1 MKTLSLIFL
10 FWLVITTDSSA
21 AETDRFAVERDVT
34 ARFLKD
40 MSVMYRPGVG
50 LEGRRCLDGRL
61 PGKDAE
67 MIEFWASL
75 ECSYCGIRELVKA
88 QQEHPDWCVV
98 VRHIPA
104 SPEGLRKALSFE
116 ALRNFSTSAALTLWD
131 AVIPKKDS
139 PMPRP
144 YEGAL
149 IQAYA
154 DAAISEADFSAALIG
169 EAADIVDA
177 DTEAGRGIISSTPT
191 YVLRASALV
200 PVTSRQNS
208 LSGRWIWRAAP
219 GRATRTPRGK
229 SARSSHAGA
238 WGKRCCEDAHKYR
251 TLDDYGLLMAL

>member
-21 AETDRFAVERDVT
+21 AETDRFAVEKDVT
-34 ARFLKD
+34 ATFLKD
-40 MSVMYRPGVG
+40 MSVTYRPGVG
-50 LEGRRCLDGRL
+50 LGRRCLDGRL

-116 ALRNFSTSAALTLWD
+116 ALRKFSTSAALTFWD

-154 DAAISEADFSAALIG
+154 DAAISEADFSAALTG

-191 YVLRASALV
+191 YVLRGIRFGSCDFTAKQLELA
-200 PVTSRQNS
+200 
-208 LSGRWIWRAAP
+208 WIWRAAP
-219 GRATRTPRGK
+219 GRATRRPRGK
-229 SARSSHAGA
+229 SAKSSHAGA
-238 WGKRCCEDAHKYR
+238 WGKRCCEDDA
-251 TLDDYGLLMAL
+251 G

>member
-34 ARFLKD
+34 ATFLKD
-40 MSVMYRPGVG
+40 MSVTYRLGVG

-116 ALRNFSTSAALTLWD
+116 ALRKFSTSAALTFWD

-154 DAAISEADFSAALIG
+154 DAAISEADFSAALTG

-191 YVLRASALV
+191 YVLRGIRFGSCDFTAKQLERALDLARRARTGDPEAAREV
-200 PVTSRQNS
+200 GEVITR
-208 LSGRWIWRAAP
+208 GRM
-219 GRATRTPRGK
+219 GEK
-229 SARSSHAGA
+229 M
-238 WGKRCCEDAHKYR
+238 
-251 TLDDYGLLMAL
+251 L

>member
-1 MKTLSLIFL
+1 MVRMQSLIVALALCFCQNTILVHAGTSVSDRVAVESSVKAKVAKDLSQPYSSLETLS
-10 FWLVITTDSSA
+10 
-21 AETDRFAVERDVT
+21 
-34 ARFLKD
+34 
-40 MSVMYRPGVG
+40 
-50 LEGRRCLDGRL
+50 GRTCLDGRL
-61 PGKDAE
+61 PGKEAE

-116 ALRNFSTSAALTLWD
+116 ALKKFSTSAALTFWD
-131 AVIPKKDS
+131 AVIPKADS

-154 DAAISEADFSAALIG
+154 DAAISQADFSAALTG

-191 YVLRASALV
+191 YVLRGIRFGSCDFTAKQLERALDLARRARTGDPDAAREV
-200 PVTSRQNS
+200 GEVITR
-208 LSGRWIWRAAP
+208 GRM
-219 GRATRTPRGK
+219 GEK
-229 SARSSHAGA
+229 M
-238 WGKRCCEDAHKYR
+238 
-251 TLDDYGLLMAL
+251 L